1 MRVYILSLVSQEN
14 IDLVQDGYRAFLAGD
29 FTRVA
34 ELLDD
39 EVEWIPMEASEGD
52 VASRDAALEV
62 MAEQLEQLPR
72 VTLERC
78 IGVGDRV
85 VVYFRASEEVRDET
99 DDRPLQ
105 TRRFYTI
112 GRYAGVV
119 TIRKGRVVRIE
130 DFPHV
135 HAALEAVGLAEEF
148 S

>member
-1 MRVYILSLVSQEN
+1 VSQEN
-14 IDLVQDGYRAFLAGD
+14 IDLVRDGYRAFLEGD
-29 FTRVA
+29 FDRIA

-39 EVEWIPMEASEGD
+39 EVEWVGMEAADGD
-52 VASRDAALEV
+52 VASRGAAIEV
-62 MAEQLEQLPR
+62 MAEQLENLPR

-85 VVYFRASEEVRDET
+85 VVYFRASEEVRDPT

-112 GRYAGVV
+112 GRYAGVI
-119 TIRKGRVVRIE
+119 TIRDGRVVRIE

-135 HAALEAVGLAEEF
+135 HAALEAVGLADEF

>member
-1 MRVYILSLVSQEN
+1 VSQAN
-14 IDLVQDGYRAFLAGD
+14 IDLVREGYRAFLAGD
-29 FTRVA
+29 FDEVA

-39 EVEWIPMEASEGD
+39 EVEWIPMDASEGD
-52 VASRDAALEV
+52 VTSRTAALEV
-62 MAEQLEQLPR
+62 LADQLEQLPR

-85 VVYFRASEEVRDET
+85 VVYFRASEEVKDPT

-119 TIRKGRVVRIE
+119 TIRDGKVVRIE
-130 DFPHV
+130 DYPHV
-135 HAALEAVGLAEEF
+135 HAALEAVGLAGEF